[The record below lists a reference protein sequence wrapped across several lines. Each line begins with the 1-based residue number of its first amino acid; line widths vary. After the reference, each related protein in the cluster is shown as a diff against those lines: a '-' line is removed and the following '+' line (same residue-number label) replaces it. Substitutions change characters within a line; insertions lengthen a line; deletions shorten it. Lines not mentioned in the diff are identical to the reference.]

1 MNINERI
8 TVLRKHLGL
17 TQTEF
22 AMRIGTSRGV
32 IANIDN
38 NRTEPNQVVVSAIC
52 REFGVSYAWL
62 KDGTGEMLLE
72 PNEDDAVNRVMLGG
86 SDFAKLVFRQ
96 LAKLPPEAW
105 AQFQSFVDELSSQNK
120 KSDD

>member
-1 MNINERI
+1 MNERI
-8 TVLRKHLGL
+8 KQIRKHFNLTLDEFGDRLGITKSSL
-17 TQTEF
+17 SKIENG
-22 AMRIGTSRGV
+22 I
-32 IANIDN
+32 N
-38 NRTEPNQVVVSAIC
+38 NPAERTLRLIC

-72 PNEDDAVNRVMLGG
+72 PDEDDAVNRVMLGG

-105 AQFQSFVDELSSQNK
+105 AQFQSFVDELAAQNK